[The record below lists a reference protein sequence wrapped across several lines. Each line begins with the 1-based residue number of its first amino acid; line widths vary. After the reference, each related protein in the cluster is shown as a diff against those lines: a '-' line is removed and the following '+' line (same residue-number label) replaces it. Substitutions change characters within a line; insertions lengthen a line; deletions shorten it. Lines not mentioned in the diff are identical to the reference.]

1 MIDQNKS
8 QAALIIRKIQQDPK
22 YLENNFFFQNA
33 LNTFQVLNKINAI
46 DHRLISGKLLAH
58 ITKLLISLEIKPGGP
73 YAEDQKNPD
82 QKLNIEIAVFLN
94 SQNIKLSAL
103 DPYNRKINTEEKN
116 SKILKQIILLAE
128 KRLGS
133 LPKFLQILTR
143 KKINEIIKSDQDQQI
158 LLLAYFF
165 KLSLGNC
172 GTKIS
177 PDIIYKLGLAN
188 LLLWLS
194 YSIYDDLIDN
204 ETTTKYLPIA
214 NWAAREFIIII
225 NEQKI
230 SKEYQLLFKK
240 IMSEMDCAQI
250 WERKYAR
257 FNPEKNNTISAQ
269 IKNYQKPAALY
280 NKSLAHALG
289 PILILDQLK
298 YHPSSTNSRNILLFF
313 KYYLSVRQLQDDI
326 YDFESDYKKGI
337 ITSANIRAIKNNI
350 KPNQLKNYFITK
362 ELPRLNIKIIKYQ
375 KLAEMYL
382 KSATIIKYS
391 NYLNQFLQPL
401 KAEPEKIQ
409 DFLET
414 YENLNS

>member
-1 MIDQNKS
+1 MIDQNKAR
-8 QAALIIRKIQQDPK
+8 AALIIQKIQQDHK

-33 LNTFQVLNKINAI
+33 LNTFKVLNKINAI
-46 DHRLISGKLLAH
+46 DHRLISGSLLAH

-73 YAEDQKNPD
+73 YAEDQKNPE
-82 QKLNIEIAVFLN
+82 QELNTEIATFLN
-94 SQNIKLSAL
+94 SQNINLPAL
-103 DPYNRKINTEEKN
+103 NPYNRKINTGRKN
-116 SKILKQIILLAE
+116 SKIIEKIICLAE
-128 KRLGS
+128 KRLRS
-133 LPKFLQILTR
+133 LPKFLQTLIR
-143 KKINEIIKSDQDQQI
+143 PKINEIIKSDQDQQI
-158 LLLAYFF
+158 LLLSYFF
-165 KLSLGNC
+165 KLSMGNC
-172 GTKIS
+172 GAKIT
-177 PDIIYKLGLAN
+177 PEIIYELGLAN

-204 ETTTKYLPIA
+204 ETTTEYLPIA

-225 NEQKI
+225 NKQKT

-240 IMSEMDCAQI
+240 IMSEMDCTQI

-298 YHPSSTNSRNILLFF
+298 HYPNSTDSKNVLLFF

-326 YDFESDYKKGI
+326 HDFENDYKKGI

-350 KPNQLKNYFITK
+350 DPDQLNNYFIKK

-382 KSATIIKYS
+382 NSATIIKYPD
-391 NYLNQFLQPL
+391 YLNQFLRPL
-401 KAEPEKIQ
+401 KPNPEKIQ
-409 DFLET
+409 SFLET
-414 YENLNS
+414 YKNLSH